1 MNMKSLIQRMTD
13 IENNKTSQLNE
24 SVVTECG
31 MAGSMTP
38 PPAPPSMSIN
48 LSAQGLGQ
56 IQELLGLM
64 KNAGLEQ
71 AAVVSQD
78 MMPVRQDM
86 ERLRSIVDGPEMEA
100 DAAYGDVITDDEE
113 TEESFAN
120 EPDEEYQDHEYMI
133 HDLSGGINK
142 PKRMYPA
149 SQRGDNAMAVENIK
163 IRLQKAL
170 AEKKAKPDFLDMDKD
185 GNKKEPMKKAIA
197 DKKKKSPVKEV
208 SSKTRH
214 SYTKA
219 ANASL
224 DKALA
229 SKDKKTVKK
238 RDRGLDLAYDKKIK
252 DLTKKESVKE
262 GVNISPTF
270 IKHLQMTFGDKAQLS
285 RGEMLKVKDLI
296 NKSSIEDIKV
306 LMSANIPHVSQMAK
320 LYLRNKTPGGIVNY
334 KEAEVQEAP
343 ALSPKF
349 IKHLQ
354 MTFGDKAQLSR
365 SEMRKIE
372 DMLEKLDIANIKTL
386 MSANIPHVSQMAKLY
401 LRNKTPGGIV
411 NYKEAEVQT
420 PSHELDD
427 TARKAT
433 NIAQMIKRKI
443 NSGEKMDDMDYNQM
457 AELGHVLS
465 RFGTNFGPQS
475 MKDVFN
481 HMKQYTDD
489 RNEYGTGYPEFN
501 VDRFKELLAMAK

>member
-1 MNMKSLIQRMTD
+1 
-13 IENNKTSQLNE
+13 
-24 SVVTECG
+24 
-31 MAGSMTP
+31 
-38 PPAPPSMSIN
+38 
-48 LSAQGLGQ
+48 
-56 IQELLGLM
+56 
-64 KNAGLEQ
+64 
-71 AAVVSQD
+71 
-78 MMPVRQDM
+78 
-86 ERLRSIVDGPEMEA
+86 
-100 DAAYGDVITDDEE
+100 
-113 TEESFAN
+113 
-120 EPDEEYQDHEYMI
+120 
-133 HDLSGGINK
+133 
-142 PKRMYPA
+142 
-149 SQRGDNAMAVENIK
+149 
-163 IRLQKAL
+163 
-170 AEKKAKPDFLDMDKD
+170 
-185 GNKKEPMKKAIA
+185 
-197 DKKKKSPVKEV
+197 
-208 SSKTRH
+208 
-214 SYTKA
+214 
-219 ANASL
+219 
-224 DKALA
+224 
-229 SKDKKTVKK
+229 
-238 RDRGLDLAYDKKIK
+238 
-252 DLTKKESVKE
+252 
-262 GVNISPTF
+262 
-270 IKHLQMTFGDKAQLS
+270 
-285 RGEMLKVKDLI
+285 
-296 NKSSIEDIKV
+296 
-306 LMSANIPHVSQMAK
+306 
-320 LYLRNKTPGGIVNY
+320 
-334 KEAEVQEAP
+334 
-343 ALSPKF
+343 
-349 IKHLQ
+349 

>member
-1 MNMKSLIQRMTD
+1 MKSLIQRMTD

-24 SVVTECG
+24 SVVAECG

-64 KNAGLEQ
+64 KNAGLEK

-100 DAAYGDVITDDEE
+100 DAAYSDVITDDEE

-149 SQRGDNAMAVENIK
+149 AQRGDNAMAVENIK
-163 IRLQKAL
+163 TRLQKAL
-170 AEKKAKPDFLDMDKD
+170 AEKKSKPDFLDMDKD
-185 GNKKEPMKKAIA
+185 GNKKEPMKKAVA
-197 DKKKKSPVKEV
+197 DK
-208 SSKTRH
+208 
-214 SYTKA
+214 
-219 ANASL
+219 
-224 DKALA
+224 
-229 SKDKKTVKK
+229 
-238 RDRGLDLAYDKKIK
+238 
-252 DLTKKESVKE
+252 KKESVKE
-262 GVNISPTF
+262 GVAISPTF

-285 RGEMLKVKDLI
+285 RSEMLKVKDML
-296 NKSSIEDIKV
+296 NKLSIE
-306 LMSANIPHVSQMAK
+306 
-320 LYLRNKTPGGIVNY
+320 
-334 KEAEVQEAP
+334 
-343 ALSPKF
+343 
-349 IKHLQ
+349 
-354 MTFGDKAQLSR
+354 
-365 SEMRKIE
+365 
-372 DMLEKLDIANIKTL
+372 NIKTL

-401 LRNKTPGGIV
+401 LRNKTPGGMV
-411 NYKEAEVQT
+411 KYKEAEVQT
-420 PSHELDD
+420 PTHELDD
-427 TARKAT
+427 TARKAM

-465 RFGTNFGPQS
+465 RFGTNFGPKS
-475 MKDVFN
+475 MKDVMN
-481 HMKQYTDD
+481 HMVQYTND

-501 VDRFKELLAMAK
+501 VDRFKELIAMAK